1 MKKELIEVTPAQKE
15 LFLLLKNPEVEE
27 YYNALKKVHYLATY
41 SIDVELIELSASAY
55 VHELMDVVQKI
66 VIENCGN

>member
-1 MKKELIEVTPAQKE
+1 MKKELIAVTPAQKE
-15 LFLLLKNPEVEE
+15 LFILLKNSEVEE

-66 VIENCGN
+66 VIEDCGN

>member
-41 SIDVELIELSASAY
+41 SVDSELVELSASAY

>member
-1 MKKELIEVTPAQKE
+1 MKKELIAVTPAQKE
-15 LFLLLKNPEVEE
+15 LFILLKNPEVEE

-41 SIDVELIELSASAY
+41 SVDVELIELSASAY

-66 VIENCGN
+66 VIEHCGN